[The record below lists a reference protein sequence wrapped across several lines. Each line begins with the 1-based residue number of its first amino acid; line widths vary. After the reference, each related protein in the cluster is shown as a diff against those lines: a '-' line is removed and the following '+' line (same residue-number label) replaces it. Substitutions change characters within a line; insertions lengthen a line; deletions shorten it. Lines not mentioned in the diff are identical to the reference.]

1 MTDQPET
8 AWQALI
14 DDLHAE
20 VDQGH
25 MHVHRI
31 VRAHRPAIEAEARAS
46 ANSLSVPAMT
56 EAARRVAACEE
67 ARASE
72 RQRVE
77 ALEDIAA
84 RLVRLGETEV
94 DSEGQYVSLNNQ
106 LARLMDTARSLLAS
120 PTPEP
125 RPAPLDVERLTRAL
139 VAAIPNGTKER
150 LGKPDELAR
159 AIAREY
165 AALTATGQETGE

>member
-31 VRAHRPAIEAEARAS
+31 VRAHRPAIEAEARAQGHL
-46 ANSLSVPAMT
+46 AGTDKLLDVTT
-56 EAARRVAACEE
+56 EAARAVAACEE

-72 RQRVE
+72 RQRAWERVHE
-77 ALEDIAA
+77 
-84 RLVRLGETEV
+84 
-94 DSEGQYVSLNNQ
+94 Y
-106 LARLMDTARSLLAS
+106 LLA
-120 PTPEP
+120 TEP
-125 RPAPLDVERLTRAL
+125 QSTGIGIKH
-139 VAAIPNGTKER
+139 AI
-150 LGKPDELAR
+150 LG
-159 AIAREY
+159 RE
-165 AALTATGQETGE
+165 